1 MLIHSFVQ
9 PCRQIPLPQATKLKA
24 DLLREEGCKLEHKQ
38 HFVGE
43 EGGRG
48 TCFVVKTF
56 CFYVEVLLIAVFGYK
71 NVKHQ
76 EQWECWSKYEGNSQK

>member
-1 MLIHSFVQ
+1 MLIYSFVWY
-9 PCRQIPLPQATKLKA
+9 CRQIPLTQATKLKA
-24 DLLREEGCKLEHKQ
+24 DFLREEGCKLEHKQ

-43 EGGRG
+43 EGRWG
-48 TCFVVKTF
+48 TCFVVKIF

-71 NVKHQ
+71 KLKHP